1 MYYRM
6 LLFVF
11 PLSYSSIP
19 AEPINTIISDE
30 SSETAYVQTITK
42 TPCAGYATSQFTNTQ
57 SLEYS
62 YPYVDIQP

>member
-11 PLSYSSIP
+11 SLSYSSIP
-19 AEPINTIISDE
+19 TELINTIISVE
-30 SSETAYVQTITK
+30 SSETAYVQMITK
-42 TPCAGYATSQFTNTQ
+42 TPHAGYTTSQFTDTQ

-62 YPYVDIQP
+62 YPYVGIQP